1 MNTGRALPGRAGRR
15 RTDEGQLQGGTGIL
29 NNSGP
34 GHRAQRTE
42 EARQGV
48 AEGRTTLGMIRR
60 SH

>member
-15 RTDEGQLQGGTGIL
+15 RTDERQLEGGPRIL
-29 NNSGP
+29 DNSGP

-42 EARQGV
+42 ARQGV
-48 AEGRTTLGMIRR
+48 PEGRTTAGMIRR